1 MLFTIVFNEY
11 GATLDTADMETA
23 FHACDIPQ
31 LVQAV
36 VNAETGKV
44 LWGSLS
50 DPEKDLELEKVQ
62 AKKRLYDMEH
72 KTPCTKLT
80 AEDIMRKHREN
91 KVGGITRANNGTAT
105 GCWSYPHPIKS
116 DAPLCGYDFKSEYIL
131 KVKTIN
137 KVEHKYEM
145 RYYELDKRGYE
156 HALKDVTSM
165 YENHNNNW
173 TETQSLF
180 DAQFLHQD
188 DNGGISQLYR
198 FNFFL
203 R

>member
-1 MLFTIVFNEY
+1 MLFTIVFDEV
-11 GATLDTADMETA
+11 GALDTTDIKTA
-23 FHACDIPQ
+23 FQACGETQ
-31 LVQAV
+31 LVSAV
-36 VNAETGKV
+36 LDAETGYV
-44 LWGSLS
+44 LYGQLPDWMLTPEEASARAKAGKEAREKALAWRKAHNTKEEAKRKECVGS
-50 DPEKDLELEKVQ
+50 
-62 AKKRLYDMEH
+62 
-72 KTPCTKLT
+72 
-80 AEDIMRKHREN
+80 
-91 KVGGITRANNGTAT
+91 ITRVNNGTVT

-116 DAPLCGYDFKSEYIL
+116 DAPLYGYNFKSEYIL

-188 DNGGISQLYR
+188 DNGEISQLYR